1 MGMIRGF
8 WNSVQVI
15 CGNHRKE
22 QIEMTVQEGPSSL
35 FYACPK
41 YHPENRTEGERP
53 CFNRLSLSEYE
64 NMLSALS
71 DLLMGDDIVKLQG
84 YRWKKNGVEFKID
97 SCSDEKIVVQV
108 LNQRAIARSR
118 GN

>member
-15 CGNHRKE
+15 CGNHCNE

-41 YHPENRTEGERP
+41 YHPENRTEGSGRVLTGSVWRSMKTCCP
-53 CFNRLSLSEYE
+53 C
-64 NMLSALS
+64 
-71 DLLMGDDIVKLQG
+71 
-84 YRWKKNGVEFKID
+84 
-97 SCSDEKIVVQV
+97 CPTC
-108 LNQRAIARSR
+108 
-118 GN
+118 